1 MKFEAEI
8 FAFLGLKY
16 KEPHQ
21 RTGAAAVVELSEA
34 TKAKVRNTLK
44 AKRK

>member
-21 RTGAAAVVELSEA
+21 RTGAAAVMELSEA
-34 TKAKVRNTLK
+34 TKAKVRTSRK
-44 AKRK
+44 ARK